1 MPCYN
6 GGMSTSRYSRWD
18 GSQQF
23 SPQSADKLFDELS
36 EYLTEY
42 GEEVLDSLKDW

>member
-1 MPCYN
+1 M
-6 GGMSTSRYSRWD
+6 TSFRFSKWD

-36 EYLTEY
+36 QYLTEY
-42 GEEVLDSLKDW
+42 GEEVLESMQDWEETNP